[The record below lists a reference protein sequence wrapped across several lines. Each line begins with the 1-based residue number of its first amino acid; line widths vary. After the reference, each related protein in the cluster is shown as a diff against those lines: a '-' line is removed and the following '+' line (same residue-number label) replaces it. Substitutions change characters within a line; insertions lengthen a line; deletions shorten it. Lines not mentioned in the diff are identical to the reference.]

1 MPAAENNPVDFQD
14 ALQGL
19 ENGDFSRLEPLF
31 VPGPDGEPC
40 QMIRWHQAGLFAGQ
54 GEAVAEALSCACF
67 LGWTKAAEYFLSQ
80 GVPAPGG
87 AKTGMNGFHWA
98 ANRGELEA
106 VRLLIRWKAPM
117 DDLNMYGG
125 NVLEA
130 VIWSAIHQPR
140 PGQIPVIEELL
151 GAGARLGD
159 EPYPTGNAAIDALLR
174 QYGAAG

>member
-1 MPAAENNPVDFQD
+1 
-14 ALQGL
+14 
-19 ENGDFSRLEPLF
+19 
-31 VPGPDGEPC
+31 
-40 QMIRWHQAGLFAGQ
+40 
-54 GEAVAEALSCACF
+54 
-67 LGWTKAAEYFLSQ
+67 
-80 GVPAPGG
+80 
-87 AKTGMNGFHWA
+87 
-98 ANRGELEA
+98 
-106 VRLLIRWKAPM
+106 
-117 DDLNMYGG
+117 MYGG